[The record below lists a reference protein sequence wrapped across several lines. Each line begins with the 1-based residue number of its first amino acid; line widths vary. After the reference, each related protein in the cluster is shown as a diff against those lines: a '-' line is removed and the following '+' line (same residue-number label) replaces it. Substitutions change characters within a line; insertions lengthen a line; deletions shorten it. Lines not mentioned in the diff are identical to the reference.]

1 MKIFIERTVSSEYH
15 DEENDERSHI
25 LNKEYVGVI
34 KLCGDKQDYCQSMT
48 ITFLFKCLF
57 FAICGDILHY

>member
-1 MKIFIERTVSSEYH
+1 MERTVNSEYH

-34 KLCGDKQDYCQSMT
+34 KLRGDKPRLLSVHVYYIS
-48 ITFLFKCLF
+48 L
-57 FAICGDILHY
+57 